1 MSFPQTVR
9 YSTLVRLVFPVVL
22 VSLLVIIFTVV
33 TLDLV
38 FTMFQGRNNELL
50 VSAGRHQYE
59 PSSAYCR
66 QLNEENIEAL
76 VEEKRVLQANVRECL
91 ADKNRELLET
101 TKYLRDEIE
110 KLNKKNKEIETT
122 EGTMKCRHHQQPFIT
137 NHSDVTDVEGH
148 QTPTAEETTNAIH
161 LNL

>member
-33 TLDLV
+33 MLDLV

-59 PSSAYCR
+59 TSSAYCR
-66 QLNEENIEAL
+66 QLNEEQIEAL
-76 VEEKRVLQANVRECL
+76 VEEKLVLQANVNECL

-110 KLNKKNKEIETT
+110 KLSNKKNKEIETT
-122 EGTMKCRHHQQPFIT
+122 EGTMECRHHQQPST

-148 QTPTAEETTNAIH
+148 QKPTAEETNAIH

>member
-1 MSFPQTVR
+1 MSFPPTVR
-9 YSTLVRLVFPVVL
+9 YSTLARLVFPVVL

-33 TLDLV
+33 MLDLV

-59 PSSAYCR
+59 TSSAYR
-66 QLNEENIEAL
+66 LQLNEKQIEAL
-76 VEEKRVLQANVRECL
+76 VEEKLVLQANVNECL

-110 KLNKKNKEIETT
+110 KLNKKNKEIEA
-122 EGTMKCRHHQQPFIT
+122 EWTMKCRHHQQPST
-137 NHSDVTDVEGH
+137 NHISDVTDVEGH
-148 QTPTAEETTNAIH
+148 QTPTAEETNAIH